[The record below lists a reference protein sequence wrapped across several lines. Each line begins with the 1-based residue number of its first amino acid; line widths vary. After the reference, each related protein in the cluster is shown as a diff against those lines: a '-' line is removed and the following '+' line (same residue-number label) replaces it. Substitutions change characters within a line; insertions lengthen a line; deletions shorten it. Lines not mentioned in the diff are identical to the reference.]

1 MLITGKKNIRGT
13 QLEHVLNKAD
23 GAVGY
28 AIITRQTHEILAIA
42 STRDELVEYWDKL
55 KCVIPAEDLQLA
67 GYRKKAPEG
76 AQTKKSVKK
85 TAPKSAKKGAGNDK
99 RRSTGKSKAG
109 TGTRG

>member
-76 AQTKKSVKK
+76 AQTTPRGVN
-85 TAPKSAKKGAGNDK
+85 TKKGAKNDK

-109 TGTRG
+109 TGTRR